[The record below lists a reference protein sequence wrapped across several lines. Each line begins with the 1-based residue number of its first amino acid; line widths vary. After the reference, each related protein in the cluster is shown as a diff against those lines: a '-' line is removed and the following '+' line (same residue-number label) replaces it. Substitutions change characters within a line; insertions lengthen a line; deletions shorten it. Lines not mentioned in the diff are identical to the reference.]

1 MFLKGYMANR
11 AFEFRIYPNRAQKEL
26 LAKTFGC
33 VRLVYNHYLDRK
45 KQLWE
50 ESKQS
55 MSYNACAKDLTSLK
69 KEKEFLKEVDSIAL
83 QQSLRHLDTAY
94 SNFFKRKD
102 NGYPRFKSK
111 RRGKQS
117 YTTMNVNHN
126 IRIEKGRIR
135 LPKLGEVK
143 IRQHR
148 EIPEEWTLKS
158 VTVKRVPS
166 GKYYV
171 SILFEYESQICER
184 EINNVLGLDF
194 SMSELYVTSEG
205 ERCGYPKYFRQAEQ
219 KLARAQRRLTK
230 MQKGSANYLKQ
241 KVKVAKIHEK
251 IANQRK
257 DFLHKRSHQIAETYD
272 AVSIE
277 DLNMQGMSKAL
288 HFGKSVHDDGWGMF
302 TRMLEYKLAD
312 RGGKL
317 VKIDRWYPS
326 SQMCSGCGH
335 IVPEVKDLGVRVWF
349 CDWCLEYHERDE
361 NAATNIRD
369 EGHRLLRMKQKKT
382 A

>member
-1 MFLKGYMANR
+1 MFLMGYMANR

-148 EIPEEWTLKS
+148 EIREEWTLKS

-219 KLARAQRRLTK
+219 RLARAQRRLTK

-288 HFGKSVHDDGWGMF
+288 HFGKRVHDDGWGMF

-326 SQMCSGCGH
+326 SQMCSSCGH
-335 IVPEVKDLGVRVWF
+335 IVPEVKDLGVRIWF
-349 CDWCLEYHERDE
+349 CDWCLEYHDRDE
-361 NAATNIRD
+361 NAAVNIRG
-369 EGHRLLRMKQKKT
+369 EGQRLLRMEQKKT

>member
-50 ESKQS
+50 ECKQS

-148 EIPEEWTLKS
+148 QVPEEWTLKS

-219 KLARAQRRLTK
+219 RLARAQRRLTK

-369 EGHRLLRMKQKKT
+369 EGHRLLRTKQKKT

>member
-1 MFLKGYMANR
+1 MFLKWYMANR

-102 NGYPRFKSK
+102 NGYPRVKSK

-219 KLARAQRRLTK
+219 RLARAQRRLTK

>member
-1 MFLKGYMANR
+1 
-11 AFEFRIYPNRAQKEL
+11 
-26 LAKTFGC
+26 
-33 VRLVYNHYLDRK
+33 V
-45 KQLWE
+45 
-50 ESKQS
+50 
-55 MSYNACAKDLTSLK
+55 
-69 KEKEFLKEVDSIAL
+69 
-83 QQSLRHLDTAY
+83 
-94 SNFFKRKD
+94 
-102 NGYPRFKSK
+102 
-111 RRGKQS
+111 
-117 YTTMNVNHN
+117 NVNNN
-126 IRIEKGRIR
+126 IRLEDGKIR
-135 LPKLGEVK
+135 LPKLGAVK

-148 EIPEEWTLKS
+148 EVPEDWSLKS

-171 SILFEYESQICER
+171 SILFEYENQIGER
-184 EINNVLGLDF
+184 EIDRVLGLDF
-194 SMSELYVTSEG
+194 SMPDLYVTSEG
-205 ERCGYPKYFRQAEQ
+205 EHCGYPQYFRQEEQ
-219 KLARAQRRLTK
+219 KLARAQRRLSK

-251 IANQRK
+251 IANRRK
-257 DFLHKRSHQIAETYD
+257 DFLHKRSHAIAEEYD
-272 AVSIE
+272 AVCIE

-326 SQMCSGCGH
+326 SQMCSSCGH

-349 CDWCLEYHERDE
+349 CDWCLEYHDRDE
-361 NAATNIRD
+361 NAAANIRN
-369 EGHRLLRMKQKKT
+369 EGYRLLRMEQKKT

>member
-45 KQLWE
+45 KQFWE

-219 KLARAQRRLTK
+219 RLARAQRRLTK

>member
-219 KLARAQRRLTK
+219 RLARAQRRLTK

-257 DFLHKRSHQIAETYD
+257 DFLQKRSHQIAETYD

>member
-1 MFLKGYMANR
+1 MFLKEYMANR

-219 KLARAQRRLTK
+219 RLARAQRRLTK

-317 VKIDRWYPS
+317 VKVDRWYPS

>member
-1 MFLKGYMANR
+1 M
-11 AFEFRIYPNRAQKEL
+11 
-26 LAKTFGC
+26 
-33 VRLVYNHYLDRK
+33 
-45 KQLWE
+45 
-50 ESKQS
+50 
-55 MSYNACAKDLTSLK
+55 
-69 KEKEFLKEVDSIAL
+69 DSIAL

-94 SNFFKRKD
+94 SNFFKQ
-102 NGYPRFKSK
+102 NGSGYPRFKSRK
-111 RRGKQS
+111 RGKQS
-117 YTTMNVNHN
+117 YTTVNVSNN
-126 IRIEKGRIR
+126 IRLEGGRIR
-135 LPKLGEVK
+135 LPKLGAVK

-148 EIPEEWTLKS
+148 QVPEGWALKS
-158 VTVKRVPS
+158 VTVRRVPS

-171 SILFEYESQICER
+171 SILFEYENQIGER
-184 EINNVLGLDF
+184 EMNRVLGLDF
-194 SMSELYVTSEG
+194 SMPDLYVTSEG
-205 ERCGYPKYFRQAEQ
+205 EHCGYPKYFRQEEQ
-219 KLARAQRRLTK
+219 KLARAQRRLSK
-230 MQKGSANYLKQ
+230 MQKGSANYRKQ

-251 IANQRK
+251 IANRRK
-257 DFLHKRSHQIAETYD
+257 DFLHKRSHEIAEGYD
-272 AVSIE
+272 AVCIE

-349 CDWCLEYHERDE
+349 CDWCLEYHDRDE
-361 NAATNIRD
+361 NAAANIRD
-369 EGHRLLRMKQKKT
+369 EGHRLLRMEQKKT

>member
-1 MFLKGYMANR
+1 MANR
-11 AFEFRIYPNRAQKEL
+11 AFEFRIYPNRTQREL
-26 LAKTFGC
+26 LARTFGC

-94 SNFFKRKD
+94 TNFFKRKD
-102 NGYPRFKSK
+102 SGYPRFKSRK
-111 RRGKQS
+111 RGKQS
-117 YTTMNVNHN
+117 YTTVNVNNN
-126 IRIEKGRIR
+126 IRLEDGRIR
-135 LPKLGEVK
+135 LPKLGAVK

-148 EIPEEWTLKS
+148 EVPEDWSLKS

-171 SILFEYESQICER
+171 SILFEYENQIGER
-184 EINNVLGLDF
+184 EIDRVLGLDF
-194 SMSELYVTSEG
+194 SMPDLYVTSEG
-205 ERCGYPKYFRQAEQ
+205 EHCGYPKYFRQAEQ
-219 KLARAQRRLTK
+219 KLARAQRRLSK

-257 DFLHKRSHQIAETYD
+257 DFLHKRSHEIAEEYD
-272 AVSIE
+272 AVCIE
-277 DLNMQGMSKAL
+277 DLDMQGMSKAL

-349 CDWCLEYHERDE
+349 CDWCLEYHDRDE
-361 NAATNIRD
+361 NAAANIRN
-369 EGHRLLRMKQKKT
+369 EGYRLLRMEQKKT

>member
-194 SMSELYVTSEG
+194 SMSDLYVTSEG

-219 KLARAQRRLTK
+219 RLARAQRRLTK

-369 EGHRLLRMKQKKT
+369 EGHRLLRTKQKKT

>member
-45 KQLWE
+45 KQFWE

-219 KLARAQRRLTK
+219 RLARAQRRLTK

-277 DLNMQGMSKAL
+277 DLNMQGMAKAL

>member
-219 KLARAQRRLTK
+219 RLARAQRRLTK

-257 DFLHKRSHQIAETYD
+257 DFLQKRSHQIAETYD

-288 HFGKSVHDDGWGMF
+288 HFGKSVHDDGWWMF
-302 TRMLEYKLAD
+302 TRMLEYKLAHP
-312 RGGKL
+312 GGKL

>member
-1 MFLKGYMANR
+1 
-11 AFEFRIYPNRAQKEL
+11 
-26 LAKTFGC
+26 
-33 VRLVYNHYLDRK
+33 
-45 KQLWE
+45 
-50 ESKQS
+50 
-55 MSYNACAKDLTSLK
+55 
-69 KEKEFLKEVDSIAL
+69 
-83 QQSLRHLDTAY
+83 
-94 SNFFKRKD
+94 
-102 NGYPRFKSK
+102 
-111 RRGKQS
+111 
-117 YTTMNVNHN
+117 MNVNNN
-126 IRIEKGRIR
+126 IRLEGSRIR

-148 EIPEEWTLKS
+148 KIPEGWILKS

-171 SILFEYESQICER
+171 SILFEYENQIGER
-184 EINNVLGLDF
+184 EIDRVLGLDF
-194 SMSELYVTSEG
+194 SMPDLYVTSEG
-205 ERCGYPKYFRQAEQ
+205 EHCGYPKYFRQAEQ
-219 KLARAQRRLTK
+219 KLARAQRRLSK

-257 DFLHKRSHQIAETYD
+257 DFLHKRSHEIAEEYD
-272 AVSIE
+272 AVCIE
-277 DLNMQGMSKAL
+277 DLDMQGMSKAL

-349 CDWCLEYHERDE
+349 CDWCLEYHDRDE
-361 NAATNIRD
+361 NAAANIRD
-369 EGHRLLRMKQKKT
+369 EGHRLLRMEQKKT

>member
-1 MFLKGYMANR
+1 MFLMGYMANR

-219 KLARAQRRLTK
+219 RLARAQRRLTK

-241 KVKVAKIHEK
+241 KVTVAKIHEK

>member
-219 KLARAQRRLTK
+219 RLARAQRRLTK

>member
-11 AFEFRIYPNRAQKEL
+11 AFEFRIYPNRTQKEL
-26 LAKTFGC
+26 LGKTFGC

-50 ESKQS
+50 ECKQS

-194 SMSELYVTSEG
+194 SMSDLYVTSEG

-219 KLARAQRRLTK
+219 RLARAQRRLTK

-317 VKIDRWYPS
+317 VKIDKWYPS

-335 IVPEVKDLGVRVWF
+335 IAAEVKDLGVRVWF

-369 EGHRLLRMKQKKT
+369 EGHRLLRTKQKKT

>member
-1 MFLKGYMANR
+1 M
-11 AFEFRIYPNRAQKEL
+11 
-26 LAKTFGC
+26 
-33 VRLVYNHYLDRK
+33 
-45 KQLWE
+45 
-50 ESKQS
+50 
-55 MSYNACAKDLTSLK
+55 
-69 KEKEFLKEVDSIAL
+69 DSIAL

-94 SNFFKRKD
+94 TNFFKRKD
-102 NGYPRFKSK
+102 SGYPRFKSRK
-111 RRGKQS
+111 RGKQA
-117 YTTMNVNHN
+117 YTTVNVNNN
-126 IRIEKGRIR
+126 IRLEGSRIR

-148 EIPEEWTLKS
+148 EVPEDWSLKS

-171 SILFEYESQICER
+171 SILFEYENQIGER
-184 EINNVLGLDF
+184 EMNRVLGLDF
-194 SMSELYVTSEG
+194 SMPDLYVTSEG
-205 ERCGYPKYFRQAEQ
+205 EHCGYPKYFRQAEQ
-219 KLARAQRRLTK
+219 KLARAQRRLSK
-230 MQKGSANYLKQ
+230 MQKGSANYRKQ

-257 DFLHKRSHQIAETYD
+257 DFLHKRSHEIAEGYD
-272 AVSIE
+272 AVCIE

-326 SQMCSGCGH
+326 SQMCSSCGH

-349 CDWCLEYHERDE
+349 CDWCLEYHDRDE
-361 NAATNIRD
+361 NAAANILG
-369 EGHRLLRMKQKKT
+369 EGHRLLRMEQKKT

>member
-1 MFLKGYMANR
+1 MKNR
-11 AFEFRIYPNRAQKEL
+11 ALEFRIYPNRAQEQL

-45 KQLWE
+45 KQLWQE
-50 ESKQS
+50 
-55 MSYNACAKDLTSLK
+55 
-69 KEKEFLKEVDSIAL
+69 
-83 QQSLRHLDTAY
+83 SLRHLDTACQ
-94 SNFFKRKD
+94 NFFQRKESR
-102 NGYPRFKSK
+102 YPRFKSRK
-111 RRGKQS
+111 RGRQT

-126 IRIEKGRIR
+126 IRIENGRIR
-135 LPKLGEVK
+135 LPKVGEVK

-148 EIPEEWTLKS
+148 QVSEGWNLKS
-158 VTVKRVPS
+158 VTVKKAPS
-166 GKYYV
+166 GKYFV
-171 SILFEYESQICER
+171 SILFEYESQVAER
-184 EINNVLGLDF
+184 EIRDVLGLDF
-194 SMSELYVTSEG
+194 SMPDLYVTSEG

-219 KLARAQRRLTK
+219 RLARAQRKLSR
-230 MQKGSANYLKQ
+230 MQKGSANYAKQ

-257 DFLHKRSHQIAETYD
+257 DFLHKRSYEIAEKYD

-277 DLNMQGMSKAL
+277 DLDMQGMSKSL
-288 HFGKSVHDDGWGMF
+288 HLGKSVHDDGWGMF

-335 IVPEVKDLGVRVWF
+335 IVPEVKDLRVRVWF
-349 CDWCLEYHERDE
+349 CDWCLEYHDRDE
-361 NAATNIRD
+361 NAAANIRE
-369 EGHRLLRMKQKKT
+369 EGRRLLGMEQKKT